1 MGRDRRR
8 AATGR
13 GSRWSRKLHSLER
26 LEPRCVLNGSA
37 PWIAPSAPTPVKH
50 ADVVASGFVSG
61 PSSDLVS
68 RLGELNQYAN
78 QGKVGS
84 PFLDGRNVRS
94 LTPNVDDY
102 GSKSGSVS
110 AYNSSVVDGTMTWSP
125 TRSPIVEVVTA
136 TPQYVVTSFLDTQT
150 GKGISFLEHV
160 GEKSSP
166 IGGPTKGPS
175 SNYNATASHSEPP
188 NDNYTTRTP
197 TDNSSQNAS
206 HSENDPAGPTPG
218 DGSANYGSPATT
230 AVSTPSVASAA
241 QSQSSLDTATAGQAA
256 RSVALDSSAAGQF
269 SSAALALVRNA
280 DSLSGVAA
288 GQSVLTFNVDV
299 PSAGDQPPIGSRA
312 TTGPSTR
319 STAVLPLARVLPQGG
334 IVQLPDGKAA
344 LADMPLDI
352 RRMEQALE
360 TVVSEV
366 KLIGPE
372 VARWL
377 DGIHVTPLTVA
388 IAAAAVASGSVYY
401 LRRRSKRRA
410 DRPEEEASSSW
421 LFARLQPTPE

>member
-13 GSRWSRKLHSLER
+13 GSRWSRKLHTLER

-68 RLGELNQYAN
+68 RLGELDQYAN

-84 PFLDGRNVRS
+84 PFVDGRNEQS
-94 LTPNVDDY
+94 LTPTVD
-102 GSKSGSVS
+102 GSKSGSPS
-110 AYNSSVVDGTMTWSP
+110 AYNSSSSLVDGMTTWSSN
-125 TRSPIVEVVTA
+125 RSPIGEFVIA
-136 TPQYVVTSFLDTQT
+136 TPRSLTIGFYDTTT
-150 GKGISFLEHV
+150 GTVIAAAHYLASD
-160 GEKSSP
+160 P
-166 IGGPTKGPS
+166 IGGQSKGPLS
-175 SNYNATASHSEPP
+175 DNNALASHSEMV
-188 NDNYTTRTP
+188 NIYDTTTTL
-197 TDNSSQNAS
+197 TDNSSHNAS
-206 HSENDPAGPTPG
+206 HSGNDSAGPTQG
-218 DGSANYGSPATT
+218 ASSANYGLSATT
-230 AVSTPSVASAA
+230 VVSTPSVASAV
-241 QSQSSLDTATAGQAA
+241 QSSQSSLDAASAGQAA

-269 SSAALALVRNA
+269 SSAALTVVRNA
-280 DSLSGVAA
+280 GPLSGVAA

-299 PSAGDQPPIGSRA
+299 TSAGDQMPIGPRA
-312 TTGPSTR
+312 VTGPSAR
-319 STAVLPLARVLPQGG
+319 STGVVPLARVLPQGG
-334 IVQLPDGKAA
+334 IVQLPDGRAA
-344 LADMPLDI
+344 LADMPLDM

-377 DGIHVTPLTVA
+377 DGIHATPLTVA

-401 LRRRSKRRA
+401 LRRRSTRRA
-410 DRPEEEASSSW
+410 DRPEDEASSSW